1 MSAVRLAS
9 SARSDTSS
17 QYLLISTAITAPAQS
32 MEMKRLQSR
41 GLISEGMRTIHR
53 ILIGSMTCLFASACS
68 DSSNSLEPEPQ
79 EPEVTSTWDV
89 IQTVILDKNCVECH
103 VAGASFAT
111 QSDLVLTSNVAYS
124 QLINRTPNNPTAR
137 ADGLTLVGTEG
148 LASAGKS
155 FLWEKINAPNQ
166 AHYFDDHPGY
176 GALMPLGK
184 PPLTNGELEFVLQW
198 ILAGAPSSGNVV
210 DLGLLDDTERYEAPE
225 FEPLP
230 VPTSG
235 VQFHLGPWDVA
246 PNFEREFFYYE
257 PLNNDQPLFVNRVDM
272 AMRPGSHHLILYDL
286 SDNIPE
292 ILVPEPQVFREI
304 RDANGN
310 YIPSTLMITSHLNF
324 VTGTQWPR
332 MTYHYPP
339 GVAMRIPADAGFDI
353 NAHYVNRSSEIIQGE
368 IYANLHTVDSSQVEH
383 VAERLFMNNLDINL
397 PPNAT
402 TTLNKTFVVDN
413 KVQIFQ
419 LFSHAHEHMTE
430 FRVFIDGG
438 PRDGELV
445 YIAYDWEHPPILEL
459 NPTLTLE
466 AGQGLRLQATYNNDT
481 NSTINFGFLSSDEMM
496 ILFGAY
502 YVD

>member
-1 MSAVRLAS
+1 MKAMRKA
-9 SARSDTSS
+9 
-17 QYLLISTAITAPAQS
+17 LL
-32 MEMKRLQSR
+32 
-41 GLISEGMRTIHR
+41 
-53 ILIGSMTCLFASACS
+53 GSMTCLLVSACS

-79 EPEVTSTWDV
+79 EPVATSTWDI

-111 QSDLVLTSNVAYS
+111 QSDLVLTSSVAYS
-124 QLINRTPNNPTAR
+124 QLVNRAPKNPVAL

-148 LASAGKS
+148 LASIDKS

-198 ILAGAPSSGNVV
+198 ILAGAPAAGNVV
-210 DLGLLDDTERYEAPE
+210 DPDVLDNTERYEPPA

-235 VQFHLGPWDVA
+235 VQLHLGPWDVA

-257 PLNNDQPLFVNRVDM
+257 PLNNDQALFVNRVDM

-286 SDNIPE
+286 SDDIPE
-292 ILVPEPQVFREI
+292 ILVPDPQVFRDI

-324 VTGTQWPR
+324 VTGTQWPL

-339 GVAMRIPADAGFDI
+339 GVALRIPAGTGFDI
-353 NAHYVNRSSEIIQGE
+353 NVHYVNRSSQIIQGE

-397 PPNAT
+397 PPQT
-402 TTLNKTFVVDN
+402 STTLTKTFVVDER
-413 KVQIFQ
+413 VQIFQ
-419 LFSHAHEHMTE
+419 LFSHAHEHMTD

-502 YVD
+502 YLD

>member
-148 LASAGKS
+148 LASVGKS

-210 DLGLLDDTERYEAPE
+210 DLGLLDDTERYEPPE

-383 VAERLFMNNLDINL
+383 VAERLFMNNVDINL

-402 TTLNKTFVVDN
+402 TTLNKTFVVDK

>member
-9 SARSDTSS
+9 LARSDTSS

-32 MEMKRLQSR
+32 MEMKRLRSR

-124 QLINRTPNNPTAR
+124 QLVNRTPNNPTAR

-383 VAERLFMNNLDINL
+383 VAERLFMNNVDINL

-402 TTLNKTFVVDN
+402 TTLNKTFVVDK

>member
-1 MSAVRLAS
+1 
-9 SARSDTSS
+9 
-17 QYLLISTAITAPAQS
+17 
-32 MEMKRLQSR
+32 MKRLQSR

-124 QLINRTPNNPTAR
+124 QLVNRTPNNPTAR

-397 PPNAT
+397 PPNAI
-402 TTLNKTFVVDN
+402 TTLNKTFVVDK

>member
-9 SARSDTSS
+9 LARSDTSS

-124 QLINRTPNNPTAR
+124 QLVNRTPNNPTAR

-286 SDNIPE
+286 SENIPE

-383 VAERLFMNNLDINL
+383 VAERLFMNNVDINL

-402 TTLNKTFVVDN
+402 TTLNKTFVVDK

>member
-1 MSAVRLAS
+1 MKAMRKA
-9 SARSDTSS
+9 
-17 QYLLISTAITAPAQS
+17 LL
-32 MEMKRLQSR
+32 
-41 GLISEGMRTIHR
+41 
-53 ILIGSMTCLFASACS
+53 GSMTCLLVSACS

-79 EPEVTSTWDV
+79 EPVATSTWDI

-111 QSDLVLTSNVAYS
+111 QSDLVLTSSVAYS
-124 QLINRTPNNPTAR
+124 QLVNRAPKNPVAL

-148 LASAGKS
+148 LASVDKS
-155 FLWEKINAPNQ
+155 FLWEKINAPDQ

-198 ILAGAPSSGNVV
+198 ILAGAPAAGNVV
-210 DLGLLDDTERYEAPE
+210 DPDVLDNIERYEPPE

-235 VQFHLGPWDVA
+235 GQFHLGPLDVA

-257 PLNNDQPLFVNRVDM
+257 PLNNDQALFVNRVDM

-286 SDNIPE
+286 SEDIPE
-292 ILVPEPQVFREI
+292 ILVPDPQVFRDI
-304 RDANGN
+304 RDTNGN

-324 VTGTQWPR
+324 VTGTQWPL

-339 GVAMRIPADAGFDI
+339 GVALRIPAGTGFDI
-353 NAHYVNRSSEIIQGE
+353 NAHYVNRSSQIIQGE
-368 IYANLHTVDSSQVEH
+368 IYANLLTVDSSQVEH

-397 PPNAT
+397 PPQT
-402 TTLNKTFVVDN
+402 STTLTKTFVVDE

-419 LFSHAHEHMTE
+419 LFSHAHEHMTD

-459 NPTLTLE
+459 NPMLTLE
-466 AGQGLRLQATYNNDT
+466 KGQGLRLQATYNNDT

-502 YVD
+502 YLD

>member
-9 SARSDTSS
+9 LARSDTSS

-124 QLINRTPNNPTAR
+124 QLVNRTPNNPTAR

-235 VQFHLGPWDVA
+235 IQFHLGPWDVA

-332 MTYHYPP
+332 RTYHYPP

-383 VAERLFMNNLDINL
+383 VAERLFMNNVDINL

-402 TTLNKTFVVDN
+402 TTLNKTFVVDK

>member
-1 MSAVRLAS
+1 
-9 SARSDTSS
+9 
-17 QYLLISTAITAPAQS
+17 
-32 MEMKRLQSR
+32 
-41 GLISEGMRTIHR
+41 
-53 ILIGSMTCLFASACS
+53 MTCLFASACS
-68 DSSNSLEPEPQ
+68 DGSNSLEPEPQ

-124 QLINRTPNNPTAR
+124 QLVNRTPNNPTAR

-383 VAERLFMNNLDINL
+383 VAERLFMNNVDINL

-402 TTLNKTFVVDN
+402 TTLNKTFVVDK

>member
-148 LASAGKS
+148 LASVGKS

-402 TTLNKTFVVDN
+402 TTLNKTFVVDK

>member
-1 MSAVRLAS
+1 
-9 SARSDTSS
+9 
-17 QYLLISTAITAPAQS
+17 
-32 MEMKRLQSR
+32 MEIKRLQSR

-124 QLINRTPNNPTAR
+124 QLVNRTPNNPTAR

-148 LASAGKS
+148 LASVGKS

-383 VAERLFMNNLDINL
+383 VAERLFMNNVDINL

>member
-9 SARSDTSS
+9 LARSDTSS

-124 QLINRTPNNPTAR
+124 QLVNRTPNNPTAR

-148 LASAGKS
+148 LASVGKS

>member
-9 SARSDTSS
+9 LARSDTSS

-32 MEMKRLQSR
+32 MEMKKLQSR

-148 LASAGKS
+148 LASVGKS

-210 DLGLLDDTERYEAPE
+210 DLGLLDDTERYEPPE

-383 VAERLFMNNLDINL
+383 VAERLFMNNVDINL

-402 TTLNKTFVVDN
+402 TTLNKTFVVDK

>member
-9 SARSDTSS
+9 LARSDTSS

-41 GLISEGMRTIHR
+41 GLTSEGMRTIHR

-402 TTLNKTFVVDN
+402 TTLNKTFVVDK

>member
-9 SARSDTSS
+9 LARSDTSS

-124 QLINRTPNNPTAR
+124 QLVNRTPNNPTAR

-397 PPNAT
+397 PPNAI
-402 TTLNKTFVVDN
+402 TTLNKTFVVDK

>member
-9 SARSDTSS
+9 LARSDTSS

-41 GLISEGMRTIHR
+41 GLTSEGMRTIHR

-148 LASAGKS
+148 LASVGKS

-210 DLGLLDDTERYEAPE
+210 DLDLLDDTERYEPPE

-383 VAERLFMNNLDINL
+383 VAERLFMNNVDINL

-402 TTLNKTFVVDN
+402 TTLNKTFVVDK

-430 FRVFIDGG
+430 FRVFVDGG

-466 AGQGLRLQATYNNDT
+466 AGQGLRLEATYNNDT

>member
-9 SARSDTSS
+9 LARSDTSS

-41 GLISEGMRTIHR
+41 GLTSEGMRTIHR

-124 QLINRTPNNPTAR
+124 QLVNRTPNNPTAR

-383 VAERLFMNNLDINL
+383 VAERLFMNNVDINL

-402 TTLNKTFVVDN
+402 TTLNKTFVVDK

>member
-9 SARSDTSS
+9 LARSDTSS

-210 DLGLLDDTERYEAPE
+210 DLGLLDDTERYEPPE

-383 VAERLFMNNLDINL
+383 VAERLFMNNVDINL

-402 TTLNKTFVVDN
+402 TTLNKTFVVDK

>member
-1 MSAVRLAS
+1 
-9 SARSDTSS
+9 
-17 QYLLISTAITAPAQS
+17 
-32 MEMKRLQSR
+32 MKRLQSR

-148 LASAGKS
+148 LASVGKS

-383 VAERLFMNNLDINL
+383 VAERLFMNNVDINL

-402 TTLNKTFVVDN
+402 TTLNKTFVVDK

>member
-1 MSAVRLAS
+1 
-9 SARSDTSS
+9 
-17 QYLLISTAITAPAQS
+17 
-32 MEMKRLQSR
+32 MKA
-41 GLISEGMRTIHR
+41 MRKA
-53 ILIGSMTCLFASACS
+53 LVGSMTCLFASGCS

-124 QLINRTPNNPTAR
+124 QLVNRTPNNPTAR

-148 LASAGKS
+148 LASVDKS

-210 DLGLLDDTERYEAPE
+210 DLSLLDDTERYEAPE

-383 VAERLFMNNLDINL
+383 VAERLFMNNVDINL

-402 TTLNKTFVVDN
+402 TTLNKTFVVD
-413 KVQIFQ
+413 KKIQIFQ

-502 YVD
+502 YLD

>member
-1 MSAVRLAS
+1 M
-9 SARSDTSS
+9 
-17 QYLLISTAITAPAQS
+17 
-32 MEMKRLQSR
+32 
-41 GLISEGMRTIHR
+41 
-53 ILIGSMTCLFASACS
+53 
-68 DSSNSLEPEPQ
+68 
-79 EPEVTSTWDV
+79 TSTWDV

-124 QLINRTPNNPTAR
+124 QLVNRTPNNPTAR

-148 LASAGKS
+148 LASVGKS

-272 AMRPGSHHLILYDL
+272 AMRPGSHHLILYAL

-383 VAERLFMNNLDINL
+383 VAERLFMNNVDINL

-402 TTLNKTFVVDN
+402 TTLNKTFVVDK

>member
-9 SARSDTSS
+9 LARSDTSS

-124 QLINRTPNNPTAR
+124 QLVNRTPNNPTAR

-383 VAERLFMNNLDINL
+383 VAERLFMNNVDINL

-402 TTLNKTFVVDN
+402 TTLNKTFVVDK

>member
-9 SARSDTSS
+9 LARSDTSS

-148 LASAGKS
+148 LASVGKS

>member
-148 LASAGKS
+148 LASVGKS

>member
-9 SARSDTSS
+9 LARSDTSS

-383 VAERLFMNNLDINL
+383 VAERLFMNNVDINL

-402 TTLNKTFVVDN
+402 TTLNKTFVVDK

>member
-9 SARSDTSS
+9 LARSDTSS

-124 QLINRTPNNPTAR
+124 QLVNRTPNNPTAR

-402 TTLNKTFVVDN
+402 TTLNKTFVVDK

>member
-9 SARSDTSS
+9 LARSDTSS

-148 LASAGKS
+148 LASVGKS

-383 VAERLFMNNLDINL
+383 VAERLFMNNVDINL

-402 TTLNKTFVVDN
+402 TTLNKTFVVDK

>member
-68 DSSNSLEPEPQ
+68 DNSNSLEPEPQ

-383 VAERLFMNNLDINL
+383 VAERLFMNNVDINL

-402 TTLNKTFVVDN
+402 TTLNKTFVVDK

>member
-9 SARSDTSS
+9 LARADTSS

-383 VAERLFMNNLDINL
+383 VAERLFMNNVDINL

-402 TTLNKTFVVDN
+402 TTLNKTFVVDK

-430 FRVFIDGG
+430 FRVCIDGG
-438 PRDGELV
+438 PRDGEFV

>member
-1 MSAVRLAS
+1 
-9 SARSDTSS
+9 
-17 QYLLISTAITAPAQS
+17 
-32 MEMKRLQSR
+32 
-41 GLISEGMRTIHR
+41 
-53 ILIGSMTCLFASACS
+53 MTCLFASACS

-148 LASAGKS
+148 LASVGKS

-210 DLGLLDDTERYEAPE
+210 DLGLLDDTERYEPPE

>member
-9 SARSDTSS
+9 LARSDTSS

-111 QSDLVLTSNVAYS
+111 QSDLVLTSNIAYS
-124 QLINRTPNNPTAR
+124 QLVNRTPNNPTAR

-148 LASAGKS
+148 LASVGKS

-235 VQFHLGPWDVA
+235 LQFHLGPWDVA

-383 VAERLFMNNLDINL
+383 VAERLFMNNVDINL

-402 TTLNKTFVVDN
+402 TTLNKTFVVDK

>member
-1 MSAVRLAS
+1 
-9 SARSDTSS
+9 
-17 QYLLISTAITAPAQS
+17 
-32 MEMKRLQSR
+32 MKP
-41 GLISEGMRTIHR
+41 IHR
-53 ILIGSMTCLFASACS
+53 ILLGSMAGLLAWGCS

-79 EPEVTSTWDV
+79 EPVATSTWDI
-89 IQTVILDKNCVECH
+89 IQTVIFDKNCVECH

-111 QSDLVLTSNVAYS
+111 QSDLVLTSSVAYS
-124 QLINRTPNNPTAR
+124 QLVNRAPKNPVAL

-148 LASAGKS
+148 LASVDKS
-155 FLWEKINAPNQ
+155 FLWEKINAPDQ

-198 ILAGAPSSGNVV
+198 ILAGAPAAGNVV
-210 DLGLLDDTERYEAPE
+210 DPDVLDNIERYEPPE

-257 PLNNDQPLFVNRVDM
+257 PLNNDQALFVNRVDM

-286 SDNIPE
+286 SDDIPE
-292 ILVPEPQVFREI
+292 ILVPDPQVFRDI
-304 RDANGN
+304 RDTNGN

-324 VTGTQWPR
+324 VTGTQWPL

-339 GVAMRIPADAGFDI
+339 GVALRIPAGTGFDI
-353 NAHYVNRSSEIIQGE
+353 NAHYVNRSSQIIQGE

-397 PPNAT
+397 PPQT
-402 TTLNKTFVVDN
+402 STTLTKTFVVDER
-413 KVQIFQ
+413 VQIFQ
-419 LFSHAHEHMTE
+419 LFSHAHEHMTD

>member
-9 SARSDTSS
+9 LARSDTSS

-111 QSDLVLTSNVAYS
+111 QSDLVLTSNIAYS
-124 QLINRTPNNPTAR
+124 QLVNRTPNNPTAR

-383 VAERLFMNNLDINL
+383 VAERLFMNNVDINL

-402 TTLNKTFVVDN
+402 TTLNKTFVVDK

>member
-1 MSAVRLAS
+1 MKAMRKA
-9 SARSDTSS
+9 
-17 QYLLISTAITAPAQS
+17 LL
-32 MEMKRLQSR
+32 
-41 GLISEGMRTIHR
+41 
-53 ILIGSMTCLFASACS
+53 GSMTCLLVSACS

-79 EPEVTSTWDV
+79 EPVATSTWDI

-111 QSDLVLTSNVAYS
+111 QSDLVLTSSVAYS
-124 QLINRTPNNPTAR
+124 QLVNRAPKNPVAL

-148 LASAGKS
+148 LASIDKS

-198 ILAGAPSSGNVV
+198 ILAGAPADGNVV
-210 DLGLLDDTERYEAPE
+210 DPDVLDNIERYEPPE

-257 PLNNDQPLFVNRVDM
+257 PLNNDQALFVNRVDM

-286 SDNIPE
+286 SDDIPE
-292 ILVPEPQVFREI
+292 ILVPDPQVFRDI
-304 RDANGN
+304 RDTNGN

-324 VTGTQWPR
+324 VTGTQWPL

-339 GVAMRIPADAGFDI
+339 GVALRIPAGTGFDI
-353 NAHYVNRSSEIIQGE
+353 NVHYVNRSSQIIQGE

-397 PPNAT
+397 PPQT
-402 TTLNKTFVVDN
+402 STTLTKTFVVDE

-419 LFSHAHEHMTE
+419 LFSHAHEHMTD

-459 NPTLTLE
+459 NPMLTLE
-466 AGQGLRLQATYNNDT
+466 KGQGLRLQATYNNDT

-502 YVD
+502 YLD

>member
-9 SARSDTSS
+9 LARSDKSS

-68 DSSNSLEPEPQ
+68 DNSNSLEPEPQ

-383 VAERLFMNNLDINL
+383 VAERLFMNNVDINL

-402 TTLNKTFVVDN
+402 TTLNKTFVVDK

>member
-1 MSAVRLAS
+1 MKAMRKA
-9 SARSDTSS
+9 
-17 QYLLISTAITAPAQS
+17 LL
-32 MEMKRLQSR
+32 
-41 GLISEGMRTIHR
+41 
-53 ILIGSMTCLFASACS
+53 GSMTCLLVSACS

-79 EPEVTSTWDV
+79 EPVATSTWDI
-89 IQTVILDKNCVECH
+89 IQTVIFDKNCVECH

-111 QSDLVLTSNVAYS
+111 QSDLVLTSSVAYS
-124 QLINRTPNNPTAR
+124 QLVNRAPKNPVAL

-148 LASAGKS
+148 LASIDKS

-198 ILAGAPSSGNVV
+198 ILAGAPAAGNVV
-210 DLGLLDDTERYEAPE
+210 DPDVLDNTERYEPPA

-235 VQFHLGPWDVA
+235 VQLHLGPWDVA

-257 PLNNDQPLFVNRVDM
+257 PLNNDQALFVNRVDM

-286 SDNIPE
+286 SDDIPE
-292 ILVPEPQVFREI
+292 ILVPDPQVFRDI
-304 RDANGN
+304 RDTNGN

-324 VTGTQWPR
+324 VTGTQWPL

-339 GVAMRIPADAGFDI
+339 GVALRIPAGTGFDI
-353 NAHYVNRSSEIIQGE
+353 NAHYVNRSSQIIQGE

-397 PPNAT
+397 PPQT
-402 TTLNKTFVVDN
+402 STTLTKTFVVDER
-413 KVQIFQ
+413 VQIFQ
-419 LFSHAHEHMTE
+419 LFSHAHEHMTD

-459 NPTLTLE
+459 NPMLTLE
-466 AGQGLRLQATYNNDT
+466 KGQGLRLQATYNNDT

-502 YVD
+502 YLD